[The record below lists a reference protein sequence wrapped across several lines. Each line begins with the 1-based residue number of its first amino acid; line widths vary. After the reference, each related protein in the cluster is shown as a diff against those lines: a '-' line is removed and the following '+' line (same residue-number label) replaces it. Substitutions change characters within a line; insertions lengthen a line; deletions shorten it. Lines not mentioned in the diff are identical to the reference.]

1 MQTGPIPHE
10 LQNSATWSN
19 IQSIA
24 TTVIL
29 PAFLAWLAYKQAVM
43 KKVVDATHTL
53 SNSAMGTQLKAR
65 VDAGKAL
72 AVALHRTAEM
82 TGAVGDKAAAAAADQ
97 NVVET
102 QKVLDNHLTQQAVVD
117 AKAAS

>member
-10 LQNSATWSN
+10 LQNSAIWSN

-53 SNSAMGTQLKAR
+53 SNSAMGTQLKAG
-65 VDAGKAL
+65 VDAAKAL
-72 AVALHRTAEM
+72 AVALHRTADL
-82 TGAVGDKAAAAAADQ
+82 TKTPGDQAAAAAADESALARQ
-97 NVVET
+97 T
-102 QKVLDNHLTQQAVVD
+102 VLDNHLRQQAIVD
-117 AKAAS
+117 EKAAN